1 MKRLAVLT
9 AAVAMVTLTPAA
21 ASGTQAVPVQR
32 VRAGAAK
39 NWAGYIAHGGPFTS
53 ASTSWTE
60 PSIRCGSSERSA
72 LASFAGIDGAGSSTV
87 EQIGTLANCRNG
99 RVTHQGF
106 YEMFPRSA
114 FGISKKVRA
123 GDSLT
128 ASVVVTAPK
137 TFKLTLVNHTAG
149 WTFTTQQRSRNA
161 QLASAEAI
169 AEAPSLRGSGIVP
182 LANFGQINYSGTTAN
197 GQPLA
202 NLGPEAVTMVT
213 SNGTVKAQ
221 PTGISG
227 GSFSVI
233 WHHA

>member
-9 AAVAMVTLTPAA
+9 AAVALVTLTPAA

-114 FGISKKVRA
+114 FGINKKVCA

-128 ASVVVTAPK
+128 ASV
-137 TFKLTLVNHTAG
+137 
-149 WTFTTQQRSRNA
+149 
-161 QLASAEAI
+161 
-169 AEAPSLRGSGIVP
+169 
-182 LANFGQINYSGTTAN
+182 
-197 GQPLA
+197 
-202 NLGPEAVTMVT
+202 
-213 SNGTVKAQ
+213 
-221 PTGISG
+221 
-227 GSFSVI
+227 
-233 WHHA
+233 